1 MNASQSKLMDDFY
14 ELCEIMEDD
23 ISDVSIVIS
32 HMMYMGGLVLPLTCV
47 RRDCLSATVENLE
60 KYSDFINDALDTPI
74 KELRAI
80 CDKKLANTTQLRAKI
95 KELQEEL
102 NRVKYEA
109 KEHNLKK
116 KKKKNVIIVSYMYIP
131 PVSSIKGGKSPRS
144 IFCAEPLFEE

>member
-14 ELCEIMEDD
+14 ELCEIMDDD

-60 KYSDFINDALDTPI
+60 KYSDFINDALDTQI

-95 KELQEEL
+95 KELREQLAEYSKM
-102 NRVKYEA
+102 V
-109 KEHNLKK
+109 
-116 KKKKNVIIVSYMYIP
+116 KKNNIIKEERLYNE
-131 PVSSIKGGKSPRS
+131 KS
-144 IFCAEPLFEE
+144 LFAG